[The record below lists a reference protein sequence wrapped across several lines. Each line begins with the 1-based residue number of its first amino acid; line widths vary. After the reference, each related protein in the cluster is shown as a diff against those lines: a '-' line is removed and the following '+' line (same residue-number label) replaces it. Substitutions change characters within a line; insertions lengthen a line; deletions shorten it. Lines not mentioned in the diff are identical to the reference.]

1 MALGAFDYVVLT
13 VTLFASAAIGVYYRL
28 TGGKQQTTQEYM
40 LGDKKLSII
49 PVGFSLMASFMCA
62 TAMFGLS
69 AENYLRGTQFMTI
82 NASNIIGTPIVAY
95 VFLPVFYKLGYLS
108 VYQYLEERF
117 GKSTRIVA
125 SLAFSIQT
133 VLRTALVLYAA
144 SLALNAIAGFSPTA
158 SMMVVGMLC
167 TFYST
172 VGGIKAV
179 IVTDLFQSLLMFG
192 SVFVVIGVAAVNVGG
207 LTEIWR
213 IAYDYGRVELLNF
226 QIDPTVRHSWWSLML
241 GGMFTYVSVYGVNQ
255 VQVQRYL
262 TMKDYKTAVRT
273 LWFSWPV
280 TAFMSVSMCFA
291 GLAIF
296 SKYRD
301 CDPIKEGRIT
311 SGDQLMPLF
320 VLDTM
325 ANIPGLTGLF
335 LAGVCSSA
343 LCSVSA
349 ALNSLA
355 AVTLEDYITPL
366 ANVDIPDEKRVLWLK
381 VIVVVYGI
389 LSIVLAFCAHFV
401 GPLLQASM
409 TILGIIG
416 GPMLA
421 VFTVG
426 ILVPYVN
433 QKGAMVGLVV
443 GLIFS
448 FVLGLGGPKP
458 PVNNLPTYTNG
469 CSPDSFSNFDVN
481 VLSTTQ
487 LLASTTTQV
496 VHEESYM
503 YLYKISY
510 MYYIVIGFATTVLL
524 SLVASLFFESNVESL
539 NPKLFFSTS
548 PESVERQV
556 ETRQK
561 RLSTVSKTVTFSIN
575 S

>member
-28 TGGKQQTTQEYM
+28 TGGKQQTTKEYM